1 MSSFSSSEYSNMRA
15 KAKFLYGLI
24 DYKSFPEQQSDSPKL
39 NLPYT
44 EGPFISSPLLHFLKE
59 NKYYES
65 HGSGIED
72 FGMTLKDFFG
82 IPKDRFIMI
91 ETIDETTFKI
101 TYVVEP
107 VDEIITNLLS
117 DTDYDMRVFDK
128 LGFTKKSKIIKL
140 NFDVSEEVNEEPN
153 EIISSG
159 VLSYDDLKN
168 SFV

>member
-1 MSSFSSSEYSNMRA
+1 MSSFNKLMQEKRNA
-15 KAKFLYGLI
+15 KLLYELI
-24 DYKSFPEQQSDSPKL
+24 NYKSFPKQPYEPNL

-44 EGPFISSPLLHFLKE
+44 KGPFISSPLLHFLME

-72 FGMTLKDFFG
+72 YGMTLKDFFG

-91 ETIDETTFKI
+91 ETINETTFKI
-101 TYVVEP
+101 TYIVEP
-107 VDEIITNLLS
+107 VDDVITTVLS
-117 DTDYDMRVFDK
+117 NIDYDMRVFDK

-140 NFDVSEEVNEEPN
+140 NFDFCEDVDEEPN
-153 EIISSG
+153 EIIASG
-159 VLSYDDLKN
+159 ILSYDDLKN

>member
-1 MSSFSSSEYSNMRA
+1 MSNFD
-15 KAKFLYGLI
+15 KFIQEKRNANKIYKLI
-24 DYKSFPEQQSDSPKL
+24 NHESFPKIVQQFTK
-39 NLPYT
+39 NIPYT
-44 EGPFISSPLLHFLKE
+44 EGPFITSPLLHFLIE

-91 ETIDETTFKI
+91 ETIDKTTFKI

-107 VDEIITNLLS
+107 VDNIITTLLS
-117 DTDYDMRVFDK
+117 CTDYDMRVFDK

-140 NFDVSEEVNEEPN
+140 NFDFSEEVDEEPN
-153 EIISSG
+153 EIIASG
-159 VLSYDDLKN
+159 IINYSAEL
-168 SFV
+168 FGQI